1 MIRKLFILFSFYLM
15 SQVTYAAAI
24 EQYSFSDPIQEQT
37 YTSLIHELRCLV
49 CQNQTIGDSN
59 AELAQDMRRKT
70 YDLVQQGY
78 TKQQVA
84 DFMAERYGDF
94 VLYNPPFK
102 AATAVLWVAP
112 ALLLLIAIGLLL
124 RFIRRNFV
132 GVHDRAPVLNDG
144 ASVPRMLRTGG

>member
-1 MIRKLFILFSFYLM
+1 MMIHKFLIFIGLLHLLLLGHA
-15 SQVTYAAAI
+15 VNAAAV
-24 EQYSFSDPIQEQT
+24 EQYSFSDPIQEQV

-70 YDLVQQGY
+70 YELVQQGLS
-78 TKQQVA
+78 KQQVA

-102 AATAVLWVAP
+102 GATAVLWVAP

-132 GVHDRAPVLNDG
+132 GAHGGVSTSMD
-144 ASVPRMLRTGG
+144 VP